1 MLAESRPPTT
11 VALHQSMEVNACMKL
26 DPVFNMQQQRNTLLV
41 ITNSNTYSPRLLS
54 LEISSRSLAGPGSPS
69 LRIILLCM
77 IMCTLLEKMRF
88 GSSWGGNCNLKKCV
102 SWRHSTFIAEICQ
115 LSSIF

>member
-11 VALHQSMEVNACMKL
+11 VALHQTMKVNACMQL
-26 DPVFNMQQQRNTLLV
+26 EPVFNMQQQRNTLLV

-54 LEISSRSLAGPGSPS
+54 LEISSSSLAGPGSPS

-77 IMCTLLEKMRF
+77 IICALLEKMGF
-88 GSSWGGNCNLKKCV
+88 GSWGGNLKKCFRGGV
-102 SWRHSTFIAEICQ
+102 AHS
-115 LSSIF
+115 